1 MLISALCD
9 YYDVLAKKGL
19 LCPEGYSNVKVH
31 YLIALNPD
39 GTIADIIDWQV
50 AETVK
55 DKKGKE
61 KEVIKPRSVVM
72 PERTRKSTI
81 DSYYIE
87 HRPIKIFGLNLDG
100 DKFTTEDDTGNA
112 RMSHEVFV
120 KKNSEFIEGIDS
132 PVVNAYRAFMNTWIP
147 EEECENPYLL
157 KLVKNYDSSGYA
169 FCLAGRPDL
178 PLHDDPEVKRRFEAL
193 NVQNSDAK
201 DSFTAQCAITGKTM
215 PIARVHGKISGMG
228 KTTGSVLI
236 GYNDDAFC
244 SYNNKQSYNSNVSEL
259 AAKKYFRALNY
270 LAASKEHM
278 TLIDDMR
285 VLFWAA
291 DGNKQNE
298 EMIAD
303 LFFRDSFEKA
313 GEVNKRLKNL
323 MSAAREGRVVADEL
337 KTDGID
343 PNVDFYIVGIMPNAT
358 RLALKFIYRK
368 RFGDIL
374 QNIAQN
380 QNDMQVD
387 KELKPVPLWKIKR
400 ELIPPKSS
408 NAKVD
413 TVLMTKIF
421 EAIVNGTQYPEYL
434 LSTVVMRVKTD
445 ADIKVVDKDNSNVK
459 KKKENGDSFDIRAG
473 IIKACIN
480 RKSRYTKKKE
490 ELTLALNTENT
501 NPAYICGRLFAVLE
515 RLQCYVSK
523 DLNRTIKDA
532 YFASASSRPVLVF
545 PTIMKLAQYH
555 LKKIEKLSSKIYF
568 EKLIGELMNMLSDS
582 YPTSFN
588 LTQQGI
594 FIIGYYQQWRSFFDE
609 KNEDNTKISEEE

>member
-9 YYDVLAKKGL
+9 YYNVLAKKGL
-19 LCPEGYSNVKVH
+19 LCPEGYSYVEVH
-31 YLIALNPD
+31 YCIALNPD
-39 GTIADIIDWQV
+39 GTIADIIDRRV
-50 AETVK
+50 PGTIK

-61 KEVIKPRSVVM
+61 KVVKNPMIVVM
-72 PERTRKSTI
+72 PKRTEKKGI
-81 DSYYIE
+81 DANYIE

-100 DKFTTEDDTGNA
+100 ERFTAEDRTGNA
-112 RMSHEVFV
+112 RKSHEVFV

-132 PVVNAYRAFMNTWIP
+132 PVVNAYRAFINTWIP

-157 KLVKNYDSSGYA
+157 KLGKNYASSGYA
-169 FCLAGRPDL
+169 FCLAGRQDL
-178 PLHDDPEVKRRFEAL
+178 LLHDDPEINSRFEEL
-193 NVQNSDAK
+193 NAQSGDTN
-201 DSFTAQCAITGKTM
+201 DSYVAQCAITGETM
-215 PIARVHGKISGMG
+215 PIARVHGDITGMG
-228 KTTGSVLI
+228 YSAGSTLI
-236 GYNDDAFC
+236 GYKWDAFC

-259 AAKKYFRALNY
+259 AAKKYVQALNY
-270 LAASKEHM
+270 LASSQAHRI
-278 TLIDDMR
+278 LIDDMR

-291 DGNKQNE
+291 DGSERNDDMMAMLLSQNSAQG
-298 EMIAD
+298 AD
-303 LFFRDSFEKA
+303 
-313 GEVNKRLKNL
+313 EVNNRLKNL
-323 MSAAREGRVVADEL
+323 MSAAREGRVVSDEL

-343 PNVDFYIVGIMPNAT
+343 PNVDFYVVGIMPNAK

-368 RFGDIL
+368 RFGDML
-374 QNIAQN
+374 QNIARH

-387 KELKPVPLWKIKR
+387 KELKPVPLSKIKR
-400 ELIPPKSS
+400 ELIPPKC
-408 NAKVD
+408 NKAQVD
-413 TVLMTKIF
+413 ASLMSKIF
-421 EAIVNGTQYPEYL
+421 EAVLKGTQYPEYL

-445 ADIKVVDKDNSNVK
+445 ADIKANY
-459 KKKENGDSFDIRAG
+459 ESFCIRAG

-501 NPAYICGRLFAVLE
+501 NPAYVCGRLFAVLE

-532 YFASASSRPVLVF
+532 YFASASSRPALVF

-555 LKKIEKLSSKIYF
+555 IKKIEKLSSKIYF

-582 YPTSFN
+582 YPASFN

-594 FIIGYYQQWRSFFDE
+594 FIIGYYQQYQSFFE
-609 KNEDNTKISEEE
+609 KNENKNNTTISEEE